1 MFVGVINV
9 FTAVLVDAI
18 QSIVIAKCLASS
30 LTPNI
35 TEIRIAVLNLQN
47 DRD

>member
-9 FTAVLVDAI
+9 FTAVSVNAI
-18 QSIVIAKCLASS
+18 QLIVIVKCLAPS